1 MIPYVLLAAFALV
14 CAYTGTVVLAILIA
28 ASRRAKEEITDA
40 AAARVRPEIDK
51 ALIAYVAGRTDLG
64 EIERYFKSHPRTLE
78 AALLAT
84 QGALSGDSRD
94 RLLNLTIDLQLL
106 QRWCKEARSSNLT
119 KRRIALSRLAAVSVH
134 APARS
139 LAGDVLLDAL
149 EDPDGEA
156 RLEAARSLIHTGEMD
171 VVSEV
176 FRLATTQPLI
186 VRAILA
192 DDLRHYAIE
201 LCETAVPEA
210 LRSDRP
216 ERVRATLEILAA
228 WERALPL
235 TGLAPLAESKDLK
248 LRVLALKVLPLAPA
262 TRDGADAVLRAL
274 VDENEDVAMAAAG
287 AAARMKLENAMVPL
301 ARCLR
306 QGRVNLS
313 RAAAAAL
320 SALPPRGWETLEE
333 LSRYPNPITASASM
347 EALERARKTAL
358 GI

>member
-1 MIPYVLLAAFALV
+1 MIGHVLLAAIGLVGAYLAAVTLALFAV
-14 CAYTGTVVLAILIA
+14 TA
-28 ASRRAKEEITDA
+28 RRAKEEIKDA
-40 AAARVRPEIDK
+40 AAARVRPEIDR
-51 ALIAYVAGRTDLG
+51 ALIAYVAGRTDLS
-64 EIERYFKSHPRTLE
+64 EIERYFASHPRTLE
-78 AALLAT
+78 TALLAT

-94 RLLNLTIDLQLL
+94 RLLNLAIDLQIL
-106 QRWCKEARSSNLT
+106 QGWCKEARSANLT

-139 LAGDVLLDAL
+139 LAGDVLLEAL
-149 EDPDGEA
+149 EDPDAEA
-156 RLEAARSLIHTGEMD
+156 RLEAARSLIHTGEME
-171 VVSEV
+171 VVVEV

-201 LCETAVPEA
+201 LCETAVPDA

-216 ERVRATLEILAA
+216 ECVRATLEILAA

-235 TGLAPLAESKDLK
+235 TGLAPLAGSKDVK

-262 TRDGADAVLRAL
+262 TRDGADAVLHAL
-274 VDENEDVAMAAAG
+274 VDENEEVAMAAAG

-320 SALPPRGWETLEE
+320 SGLPPRGWETLEE

-358 GI
+358 GL